1 MARLDFALWDSMGYH
16 EMQRGPTAQLY
27 DEHIARAQL
36 VEDLGFHSYFTIEHQ
51 NSDVGQITSPSVFLT
66 AIARHTSVL
75 RVGAMIWQLPF
86 HNPMRLAQEI
96 AMLDQLSH
104 GRVEFGSG
112 LGIHEHEFLRW
123 GLNHAERAAISSE
136 ALKIIKLAWTQD
148 EVTYKGK
155 YWTFDEALPAPKPYQ
170 EPHPPIWVAAHSK
183 ASLEFAARNNYHI
196 SQNRD
201 RDSVAAEKIA
211 YFKKTWKECG
221 HSGSMPRI
229 FLQRAVHVAE
239 TDAKAREEAEPF
251 IVREQAAVAGGVGG
265 GGRSAVVGRIA
276 RTRIGWGQHTRGYG
290 ADSLRPDV
298 VERGENFAQAAQDYD
313 FATGEGLF
321 VVGGPETVARK
332 LEDDI
337 RNIGYDLFCGDHQIG
352 GMAPALVEKSIR
364 LLGKEVLPAFR

>member
-16 EMQRGPTAQLY
+16 EMQQGSTAELY
-27 DEHIARAQL
+27 DHHIRLAQ
-36 VEDLGFHSYFTIEHQ
+36 EAEQLGFHSYFTIEHQ
-51 NSDVGQITSPSVFLT
+51 NSDVGQITSPSVYLT
-66 AIARHTSVL
+66 AVARATSTL

-112 LGIHEHEFLRW
+112 LGIHEHEFIRW
-123 GLNHAERAAISSE
+123 GLNHAERAPMSSE
-136 ALKIIKLAWTQD
+136 ALEIIKLAWTAT

-170 EPHPPIWVAAHSK
+170 QPHPPIWVAAHSK
-183 ASLEFAARNNYHI
+183 ASLEYAAQNNYNI

-201 RDSVAAEKIA
+201 RDSVAAEKVA
-211 YFKKTWKECG
+211 HFKKTWKEQG
-221 HSGSMPRI
+221 HPGPMPRV
-229 FLQRAVHVAE
+229 FMQRAVHVAE

-251 IVREQAAVAGGVGG
+251 IVRQQAGGLGD
-265 GGRSAVVGRIA
+265 GRSRIDK
-276 RTRIGWGQHTRGYG
+276 TRIGWGQHRRGYG

-298 VERGENFAQAAQDYD
+298 VERGENFQQAAQDYD
-313 FATGEGLF
+313 FATREGLYI
-321 VVGGPETVARK
+321 VGSPDTVIRK

-337 RNIGYDLFCGDHQIG
+337 KTIGYDLHCADMSFGALPHE
-352 GMAPALVEKSIR
+352 LVEKSLR
-364 LLGKEVLPAFR
+364 LFGKEVVPAFK